1 LREIKRRIM
10 TQNNKEIVSEN
21 TELIAKI
28 QEHKEERNERFLP
41 IFLWTD

>member
-1 LREIKRRIM
+1 M
-10 TQNNKEIVSEN
+10 TPNKNEMISEK
-21 TELIAKI
+21 TELMAKI